1 MTLTHPAA
9 ASTPAPAATPA
20 AAAPTTAAHTA
31 TSAHEYHLTPE
42 QIAQFDEQGYLVLRG
57 RIPSELLTRLQGA
70 ADAWISEGRALDEG
84 DPAASDYQWA
94 TRGGERRMFRV
105 DYLHG
110 KGQPASLE
118 LLGSPAVLGI
128 AESLAGPN
136 VVPTYES
143 LVFKDEGDGA
153 AIDWH
158 QDAVH
163 PRSHRIFNI
172 DVYLDASRAGEGA
185 LRVAPGS
192 HLAPVDVCQLQEEYG
207 WDAPGVIQ
215 VELEPGD
222 VLVHDVMVVHGSEAV
237 TGNRLR
243 RTIYYEFRAAEQIAA
258 EGPWDAEWVDRRL
271 RLLPLGLREHA
282 RANPDAAQF
291 AWNIAPHLA
300 PAVGDDDAAEL
311 RIAHLVHSPGS
322 YCSAGSVPFTAGAG
336 GDAEETAVDEPT
348 A

>member
-1 MTLTHPAA
+1 MTLQPALD
-9 ASTPAPAATPA
+9 
-20 AAAPTTAAHTA
+20 TAVVPRP
-31 TSAHEYHLTPE
+31 YHLTAE
-42 QIAQFDEQGYLVLRG
+42 EIAAFDADGYLVLKQ
-57 RIPSELLTRLQGA
+57 RIPAPLLRRLQQA
-70 ADAWISEGRALDEG
+70 ADRWIAEGRAVAPT

-94 TRGGERRMFRV
+94 NRGGERRMFRV
-105 DYLHG
+105 DYLHA
-110 KGQPASLE
+110 KGEDASLE

-128 AESLAGPN
+128 AESLAGADF
-136 VVPTYES
+136 VPTYES

-163 PRSHRIFNI
+163 PRTHRIFNI

-192 HLAPVDVCQLQEEYG
+192 HLAPVDVCQLQEEFG
-207 WDAPGVIQ
+207 WDAPGVVQ

-243 RTIYYEFRAAEQIAA
+243 RTIYYEFRAAEQILA

-271 RLLPLGLREHA
+271 RLIPLGLDRHA
-282 RANPDAAQF
+282 AAHADAGQF
-291 AWNIAPHLA
+291 AWNAAAGLRPEM
-300 PAVGDDDAAEL
+300 GTDAEAEL

-322 YCSAGSVPFTAGAG
+322 YCSAGSVPFAKAG
-336 GDAEETAVDEPT
+336 
-348 A
+348 

>member
-1 MTLTHPAA
+1 MTLHF
-9 ASTPAPAATPA
+9 PAPAGHAVRD
-20 AAAPTTAAHTA
+20 
-31 TSAHEYHLTPE
+31 EGYHLSAD
-42 QIAQFDEQGYLVLRG
+42 QIARFDRDGYLVLKN
-57 RIPSELLTRLQGA
+57 RIPAPLLRRLQEA
-70 ADAWISEGRALDEG
+70 ADGWIGDGRA
-84 DPAASDYQWA
+84 AASDDPAIADYHFAQ
-94 TRGGERRMFRV
+94 RGGARRLFRV

-110 KGQPASLE
+110 KGRPASLE

-128 AESLAGPN
+128 AESLAGADF
-136 VVPTYES
+136 VPTYES
-143 LVFKDEGDGA
+143 LVFKDAGDGA

-222 VLVHDVMVVHGSEAV
+222 VLVHDVMIVHGSEAV
-237 TGNRLR
+237 RGNRLR
-243 RTIYYEFRAAEQIAA
+243 RTIYYEFRSATQIAA

-271 RLLPLGLREHA
+271 RLIPVALREH
-282 RANPDAAQF
+282 RRRNPDRAGF
-291 AWNIAPHLA
+291 AWNVPPEIAPRTG
-300 PAVGDDDAAEL
+300 PDDEAEL
-311 RIAHLVHSPGS
+311 RIAHGVHSPGS
-322 YCSAGSVPFTAGAG
+322 YCSAGSVPF
-336 GDAEETAVDEPT
+336 
-348 A
+348 

>member
-1 MTLTHPAA
+1 MTIAEPSALAATSAPA
-9 ASTPAPAATPA
+9 PAPAAAPA
-20 AAAPTTAAHTA
+20 NAPH
-31 TSAHEYHLTPE
+31 HLTPE
-42 QIAQFDEQGYLVLRG
+42 QVRFFDDHGYLVLRG
-57 RIPSELLTRLQGA
+57 RIPADLLARLQDA
-70 ADAWISEGRALDEG
+70 AEGWIADGRALAED
-84 DPAASDYQWA
+84 DPAAADYQWA
-94 TRGGERRMFRV
+94 ARGGERRMFRV

-110 KGQPASLE
+110 KGRAASLE

-128 AESLAGPN
+128 AESLAGPDF
-136 VVPTYES
+136 VPTYES

-163 PRSHRIFNI
+163 PRTHRILNV

-192 HLAPVDVCQLQEEYG
+192 HLAPVDVCQLQEEFG

-243 RTIYYEFRAAEQIAA
+243 RTIYYEFRAAEQILA
-258 EGPWDAEWVDRRL
+258 EGPWDAEWIDRRL
-271 RLLPLGLREHA
+271 RLLPVALREHA
-282 RANPDAAQF
+282 RANPEAEPF
-291 AWNIAPHLA
+291 AWNIDPALA
-300 PAVGDDDAAEL
+300 PAVSDDDEAEL

-322 YCSAGSVPFTAGAG
+322 YCSAGSVPFTS
-336 GDAEETAVDEPT
+336 
-348 A
+348 

>member
-1 MTLTHPAA
+1 VTTVLPA
-9 ASTPAPAATPA
+9 
-20 AAAPTTAAHTA
+20 HDTA
-31 TSAHEYHLTPE
+31 TSPADYHLTPQ
-42 QIAQFDEQGYLVLRG
+42 QIAEFDAQGYLVLKG
-57 RIPSELLTRLQGA
+57 RIPDGLLRRLQSA
-70 ADAWISEGRALDEG
+70 ADGWIADGRMLPPG
-84 DPAASDYQWA
+84 DPAGADYQWA
-94 TRGGERRMFRV
+94 TRDGHRRMFRV

-110 KGQPASLE
+110 KGRAESLE

-136 VVPTYES
+136 FVPTYES
-143 LVFKDEGDGA
+143 LVFKDTGDGA

-163 PRSHRIFNI
+163 PRTHRIFNI

-207 WDAPGVIQ
+207 WDAPGVVQ

-222 VLVHDVMVVHGSEAV
+222 VLVHDVMIVHGSEAV

-243 RTIYYEFRAAEQIAA
+243 RTIYYEFRAAEQILA
-258 EGPWDAEWVDRRL
+258 EGPWDAEWVDRRT
-271 RLLPLGLREHA
+271 RLIPLGLRSYAEIA
-282 RANPDAAQF
+282 DGGDSF
-291 AWNIAPHLA
+291 AWNAAAQLRPEMS
-300 PAVGDDDAAEL
+300 DDASDEL

-322 YCSAGSVPFTAGAG
+322 YCSAGSVPFTA
-336 GDAEETAVDEPT
+336 
-348 A
+348 

>member
-1 MTLTHPAA
+1 MSTTTTVEPSVAAQPYHLSAEEIAHFDREGYLILRNRIPAA
-9 ASTPAPAATPA
+9 LLDRLRRAADGWIADGRDIAPDAPASPD
-20 AAAPTTAAHTA
+20 
-31 TSAHEYHLTPE
+31 YHY
-42 QIAQFDEQGYLVLRG
+42 AQ
-57 RIPSELLTRLQGA
+57 
-70 ADAWISEGRALDEG
+70 
-84 DPAASDYQWA
+84 
-94 TRGGERRMFRV
+94 RGGERRMFRV
-105 DYLHG
+105 DYLHS
-110 KGQPASLE
+110 KGRSASLE

-136 VVPTYES
+136 FVPTYES

-163 PRSHRIFNI
+163 PRTRRIFNI

-192 HLAPVDVCQLQEEYG
+192 HRAPVDVCQLQEEYG

-222 VLVHDVMVVHGSEAV
+222 VLVHDVMIVHGSEAV
-237 TGNRLR
+237 QGNRLR

-271 RLLPLGLREHA
+271 RLLPVGLREHA
-282 RANPDAAQF
+282 RRNADEDAFIWNVTPTFAPDATQ
-291 AWNIAPHLA
+291 
-300 PAVGDDDAAEL
+300 DDETEL
-311 RIAHLVHSPGS
+311 RIAHGVHSPGS
-322 YCSAGSVPFTAGAG
+322 YCSAGNVPF
-336 GDAEETAVDEPT
+336 
-348 A
+348 

>member
-1 MTLTHPAA
+1 MSPASPATAA
-9 ASTPAPAATPA
+9 APSA
-20 AAAPTTAAHTA
+20 AAAPDAADA
-31 TSAHEYHLTPE
+31 AAAAPSEAHLTPE
-42 QIAQFDEQGYLVLRG
+42 QVRFFDEHGYLVLRG
-57 RIPSELLTRLQGA
+57 RIPVDLLTRLQAA
-70 ADAWISEGRALDEG
+70 ADAWIADGRALAED

-94 TRGGERRMFRV
+94 TRGDSRRMFRV

-128 AESLAGPN
+128 AESLAGRN
-136 VVPTYES
+136 FVPTYES

-163 PRSHRIFNI
+163 PRTHRIFNI
-172 DVYLDASRAGEGA
+172 DVYLDTSRAGEGA

-192 HLAPVDVCQLQEEYG
+192 HLAPVDVCRLQEECG
-207 WDAPGVIQ
+207 WDAPGVVQ

-222 VLVHDVMVVHGSEAV
+222 VLVHDVMIVHGSEAV

-258 EGPWDAEWVDRRL
+258 EGPWDAEWIDRRL
-271 RLLPLGLREHA
+271 RLLPVALRERA
-282 RANPDAAQF
+282 RANPGMPGF
-291 AWNIAPHLA
+291 AWNIDPSLA
-300 PAVGDDDAAEL
+300 PRASEDDAAEL

-322 YCSAGSVPFTAGAG
+322 YCSAGSVPFTG
-336 GDAEETAVDEPT
+336 
-348 A
+348 

>member
-1 MTLTHPAA
+1 MSLVSPAA
-9 ASTPAPAATPA
+9 PAGPALASEA
-20 AAAPTTAAHTA
+20 
-31 TSAHEYHLTPE
+31 HLTPE
-42 QIAQFDEQGYLVLRG
+42 QVRFFDEHGYLVLRG
-57 RIPSELLTRLQGA
+57 RIPADLLARLQAA
-70 ADAWISEGRALDEG
+70 ADAWIADGRAVAEG

-94 TRGGERRMFRV
+94 TRGGSRRMFRV
-105 DYLHG
+105 DYLHD

-128 AESLAGPN
+128 AESLAGRN
-136 VVPTYES
+136 FVPTYES

-163 PRSHRIFNI
+163 PRTHRIFNI
-172 DVYLDASRAGEGA
+172 DVYLDASRKGEGA

-271 RLLPLGLREHA
+271 RLLPVALREHA

-291 AWNIAPHLA
+291 SWDIDPAIAPA
-300 PAVGDDDAAEL
+300 DSGDDEAEL
-311 RIAHLVHSPGS
+311 RIAHHVHSPGS
-322 YCSAGSVPFTAGAG
+322 YCSAGSVPFTS
-336 GDAEETAVDEPT
+336 
-348 A
+348 

>member
-1 MTLTHPAA
+1 MTLQPALD
-9 ASTPAPAATPA
+9 
-20 AAAPTTAAHTA
+20 TAVVPRP
-31 TSAHEYHLTPE
+31 YHLTAE
-42 QIAQFDEQGYLVLRG
+42 EIAAFDADGYLVLKQ
-57 RIPSELLTRLQGA
+57 RIPAPLLRRLQQA
-70 ADAWISEGRALDEG
+70 ADRWIAEGRAVAPT

-94 TRGGERRMFRV
+94 NRGGERRMFRV
-105 DYLHG
+105 DYLHA
-110 KGQPASLE
+110 KGEDASLE

-128 AESLAGPN
+128 AESLAGPDF
-136 VVPTYES
+136 VPTYES

-163 PRSHRIFNI
+163 PRTHRIFNI

-192 HLAPVDVCQLQEEYG
+192 HLAPVDVCQLQEEFG
-207 WDAPGVIQ
+207 WDAPGVVQ

-243 RTIYYEFRAAEQIAA
+243 RTIYYEFRAAEQILA

-271 RLLPLGLREHA
+271 RLIPLGLDRHA
-282 RANPDAAQF
+282 AAHADAGQF
-291 AWNIAPHLA
+291 AWNAAAGLRPEM
-300 PAVGDDDAAEL
+300 GTDAEAEL

-322 YCSAGSVPFTAGAG
+322 YCSAGSVPFAKAG
-336 GDAEETAVDEPT
+336 
-348 A
+348 

>member
-1 MTLTHPAA
+1 MTIAEPAARAA
-9 ASTPAPAATPA
+9 ASAAD
-20 AAAPTTAAHTA
+20 H
-31 TSAHEYHLTPE
+31 HLTPE
-42 QIAQFDEQGYLVLRG
+42 QVRFFDEHGYLVLRG
-57 RIPSELLTRLQGA
+57 RIPADLLARLQAA
-70 ADAWISEGRALDEG
+70 ADAWIADGRAVAEG

-94 TRGGERRMFRV
+94 TRGGSRRMFRV

-110 KGQPASLE
+110 KRQPASLE

-136 VVPTYES
+136 FVPTYES

-163 PRSHRIFNI
+163 PRTHRIFNI
-172 DVYLDASRAGEGA
+172 DVYLDASRKGEGA

-271 RLLPLGLREHA
+271 RLLPVALREHA
-282 RANPDAAQF
+282 RANPGAEPF
-291 AWNIAPHLA
+291 AWNID
-300 PAVGDDDAAEL
+300 PAIRPADSGDDEAEL

-322 YCSAGSVPFTAGAG
+322 YCSAGSVPFTS
-336 GDAEETAVDEPT
+336 
-348 A
+348 

>member
-1 MTLTHPAA
+1 MTRSEPAA
-9 ASTPAPAATPA
+9 ATAV
-20 AAAPTTAAHTA
+20 AAPVPPRD
-31 TSAHEYHLTPE
+31 YHLTPE
-42 QIAQFDEQGYLVLRG
+42 QVVQFDQQGYLVLRG
-57 RIPSELLTRLQGA
+57 RIPAPLLTRLQHA
-70 ADAWISEGRALDEG
+70 ADVWIAEGRAIDEG

-94 TRGGERRMFRV
+94 ARGGERRMFRV

-136 VVPTYES
+136 AVPTYES

-163 PRSHRIFNI
+163 PRTHRIFNI

-192 HLAPVDVCQLQEEYG
+192 HFEPVDVCQLQEEYG

-271 RLLPLGLREHA
+271 RLIPLGLREHV
-282 RANPDAAQF
+282 RTDGDAEQF
-291 AWNIAPHLA
+291 TWNIAPSLA
-300 PAVGDDDAAEL
+300 PTLGDDDAAEL

-322 YCSAGSVPFTAGAG
+322 YCSAGSVPSGADDG
-336 GDAEETAVDEPT
+336 A
-348 A
+348 

>member
-1 MTLTHPAA
+1 MSDRSPIAVADPRPPVAA
-9 ASTPAPAATPA
+9 DPPAPARP
-20 AAAPTTAAHTA
+20 
-31 TSAHEYHLTPE
+31 YHLTPE
-42 QIAQFDEQGYLVLRG
+42 EVRFFDEHGYLVLRG
-57 RIPSELLTRLQGA
+57 RIPADMLARLQAA
-70 ADAWISEGRALDEG
+70 ADGWIADGRAVAEG
-84 DPAASDYQWA
+84 APEAADYQWA
-94 TRGGERRMFRV
+94 TRGGGRRLFRV
-105 DYLHG
+105 DYLHD
-110 KGQPASLE
+110 KGRRASLE

-128 AESLAGPN
+128 AESLAGRN
-136 VVPTYES
+136 AVPTYES

-163 PRSHRIFNI
+163 PRTHRIFNI

-207 WDAPGVIQ
+207 WDAPDVIQ

-258 EGPWDAEWVDRRL
+258 EGPWDAAWVDRRL
-271 RLLPLGLREHA
+271 RLLPVALREHA
-282 RANPDAAQF
+282 RANPGEEGF
-291 AWNIAPHLA
+291 AWNVDDALRPDET
-300 PAVGDDDAAEL
+300 GDDDAEL
-311 RIAHLVHSPGS
+311 RIAHLVHSRGS
-322 YCSAGSVPFTAGAG
+322 FCSAGSVPF
-336 GDAEETAVDEPT
+336 AE
-348 A
+348 

>member
-1 MTLTHPAA
+1 MTASPALVPELGA
-9 ASTPAPAATPA
+9 AEVAARD
-20 AAAPTTAAHTA
+20 
-31 TSAHEYHLTPE
+31 YHLTADE
-42 QIAQFDEQGYLVLRG
+42 IAQFDAQGYLVLRD
-57 RIPSELLTRLQGA
+57 RIPAPLLARLQQA
-70 ADAWISEGRALDEG
+70 ADGWIAEGRRADESH
-84 DPAASDYQWA
+84 PAASDYQWA
-94 TRGGERRMFRV
+94 VRGGERRLFRI

-110 KGQPASLE
+110 KGDPTSLE

-128 AESLAGPN
+128 AESLAGPD

-163 PRSHRIFNI
+163 PRTSRIFNI
-172 DVYLDASRAGEGA
+172 DVYLDPSRAGEGA

-192 HLAPVDVCQLQEEYG
+192 HLAPVDVCQLQEEFG

-258 EGPWDAEWVDRRL
+258 EGPWDSEWVDRRL
-271 RLLPLGLREHA
+271 RLLPLALRRHDA
-282 RANPDAAQF
+282 ANPGAEQF
-291 AWNIAPHLA
+291 AWNISSALRPIMS
-300 PAVGDDDAAEL
+300 DDHEDEL

-322 YCSAGSVPFTAGAG
+322 YCSAGSVPFAAG
-336 GDAEETAVDEPT
+336 EEKLG
-348 A
+348 

>member
-1 MTLTHPAA
+1 MTLTDPGTA
-9 ASTPAPAATPA
+9 A
-20 AAAPTTAAHTA
+20 AAAPAVPAVA
-31 TSAHEYHLTPE
+31 PRDYHLTTE
-42 QIAQFDEQGYLVLRG
+42 EIAQFDAQGYLVLRG
-57 RIPSELLTRLQGA
+57 RIPGELLARLQHA
-70 ADAWISEGRALDEG
+70 ADTWIAEGRALDEG

-136 VVPTYES
+136 AVPTYES
-143 LVFKDEGDGA
+143 LVFKDTGDGA

-163 PRSHRIFNI
+163 PRTHRIFNV

-271 RLLPLGLREHA
+271 RLLPLGLRRHA
-282 RANPDAAQF
+282 RAYPGAEQF
-291 AWNIAPHLA
+291 AWNVAPEFA
-300 PAVGDDDAAEL
+300 PVVGDDDEAEL

-322 YCSAGSVPFTAGAG
+322 YCSAGSVPFTAGDGA
-336 GDAEETAVDEPT
+336 APEVDPIGEPT

>member
-1 MTLTHPAA
+1 MTIADAA
-9 ASTPAPAATPA
+9 AHAASVAPD
-20 AAAPTTAAHTA
+20 H
-31 TSAHEYHLTPE
+31 HLTPE
-42 QIAQFDEQGYLVLRG
+42 QVRLFDEHGYLVLRG
-57 RIPSELLTRLQGA
+57 RIPAATLARLQEA
-70 ADAWISEGRALDEG
+70 ADAWIADGRALDEG
-84 DPAASDYQWA
+84 DAAASDYQWA

-105 DYLHG
+105 DYLHA
-110 KGQPASLE
+110 KGQAASLE

-128 AESLAGPN
+128 AESLAGPDL
-136 VVPTYES
+136 VPTYES

-163 PRSHRIFNI
+163 PRTHRIFNI

-192 HLAPVDVCQLQEEYG
+192 HLAPVDVCQLQEEFG

-243 RTIYYEFRAAEQIAA
+243 RTIYYEFRPAEQILA
-258 EGPWDAEWVDRRL
+258 EGPWDAEWIDRRL
-271 RLLPLGLREHA
+271 RLLPVALREHA
-282 RANPDAAQF
+282 RANPDATPF
-291 AWNIAPHLA
+291 AWNVD
-300 PAVGDDDAAEL
+300 PALRPQASDDDAAEL

-322 YCSAGSVPFTAGAG
+322 YCSAGSVPFTS
-336 GDAEETAVDEPT
+336 
-348 A
+348 

>member
-1 MTLTHPAA
+1 MSLVSPAA
-9 ASTPAPAATPA
+9 PAGPALASEA
-20 AAAPTTAAHTA
+20 
-31 TSAHEYHLTPE
+31 HLTPE
-42 QIAQFDEQGYLVLRG
+42 QVRFFDEHGYLVLRG
-57 RIPSELLTRLQGA
+57 RIPADLLARLQAA
-70 ADAWISEGRALDEG
+70 ADAWIADGRAVAEG

-94 TRGGERRMFRV
+94 TRGGSRRMFRV
-105 DYLHG
+105 DYLHD

-128 AESLAGPN
+128 AESLAGRN
-136 VVPTYES
+136 LVPTYES

-163 PRSHRIFNI
+163 PRTHRIFNI
-172 DVYLDASRAGEGA
+172 DVYLDASRKGEGA

-271 RLLPLGLREHA
+271 RLLPVALREHA
-282 RANPDAAQF
+282 RANPGAEPF
-291 AWNIAPHLA
+291 AWNID
-300 PAVGDDDAAEL
+300 PAIRPADSGDDEAEL
-311 RIAHLVHSPGS
+311 RIAHRVHSPGS
-322 YCSAGSVPFTAGAG
+322 YCSAGSVPFTN
-336 GDAEETAVDEPT
+336 
-348 A
+348 